1 MDIHEN
7 EEGNMLASLTSAL
20 SIAVAVN
27 GSRNS
32 KCALSWALE
41 KFIPEGRTSFKL
53 LFVRPKITAVP
64 TAMGNFIPVSNV
76 REDIVAAYKKEIEW
90 ETSSKLHPF
99 KQMCAQR
106 QVAVEI
112 SVLEAEDVA
121 QAISEEIAKSEI
133 HALVIGSS
141 SRSIIS
147 RKFGRHDVS
156 KRISGCIPN
165 FCTVY
170 VISKGKLLHIHPANS
185 GKNKSSV
192 ELKNDGFSTK
202 TEWSGAGLSC
212 EDLSCEDLASYS
224 PSLLDQCDRTFS
236 TLNCIV
242 ANRKLCSV
250 DVDHSRGPSL
260 VNSEG
265 FISSSSGHADLS
277 CHVGTSASESFL
289 TESESWI
296 FDQTSESDGQTD
308 VSSTAQLDLN
318 LELEKLRIELRHAQS
333 LFSVAQEEVADASQ
347 KVTDLHIHKMNEAN
361 KFKEIRYQ
369 EKIAIENALCERKKR
384 EAAEAEAKFAK
395 QSAKNEL
402 LWRRAA
408 EIVAANEMKQKH
420 VLEKTLEKVDQT
432 YKKFSWKEIVSASS
446 SFSDSI
452 RIGSG
457 AYGTVYKC
465 KFHHTTAAVKV
476 LQLDEGH
483 KTKQF
488 QRELEILSR
497 IRHPHL
503 LLLLGA
509 CPEHGCLVYEY
520 MENGSLDDRLF
531 RKNNTP
537 PLCWSDR
544 FRIAWE
550 IASALLFLHTSKPK
564 PIVHRDLKPANIL
577 LDHNFVSKIGD
588 VGLCTLLPTD
598 HATTVFNNTALA
610 GTLCYIDPE
619 YQRTGLVSP
628 KSDIYA
634 FGMIILQLLTAKP
647 PMALAH
653 LVETALLEGKLQEIL
668 DGSAGEWPLKE
679 TQELAALGLS
689 CVELRRSDR
698 SDLKDDILPIL
709 ERLKDIPKFVQDS
722 MGEIQKSSPSHFL
735 CPILKEV
742 MQDPCIAAD
751 GYTYERRAIE
761 RWLRTN
767 DKSPMSNLP
776 FPSKALLPNYT
787 LLAAI
792 AEWRSKNP

>member
-347 KVTDLHIHKMNEAN
+347 K
-361 KFKEIRYQ
+361 
-369 EKIAIENALCERKKR
+369 
-384 EAAEAEAKFAK
+384 
-395 QSAKNEL
+395 
-402 LWRRAA
+402 
-408 EIVAANEMKQKH
+408 
-420 VLEKTLEKVDQT
+420 
-432 YKKFSWKEIVSASS
+432 
-446 SFSDSI
+446 
-452 RIGSG
+452 
-457 AYGTVYKC
+457 
-465 KFHHTTAAVKV
+465 
-476 LQLDEGH
+476 
-483 KTKQF
+483 
-488 QRELEILSR
+488 LEILSR